1 MLVPNNGD
9 RTLSV
14 IATAALEVVATLP
27 AAEDVTGVNTGWFE
41 TTAFALSRAEG
52 KAVVYDLEAMAKVG
66 EIALPGTPETG
77 VTTPD
82 GTKLYVALSDT
93 DQIAVIDIR
102 ARKLTGTIDGV
113 GDEPWGATMIG
124 ALNYC
129 H

>member
-14 IATAALEVVATLP
+14 IATATLEVVATLP

-41 TTAFALSRAEG
+41 TTAFALSRAEK
-52 KAVVYDLEAMAKVG
+52 KALVYDLEAMARVG

-77 VTTPD
+77 VVTPD

-93 DQIAVIDIR
+93 DQVAVIDIR
-102 ARKLTGTIDGV
+102 ARRLSGTIDDV
-113 GDEPWGATMIG
+113 GDEPWGATMVG
-124 ALNYC
+124 TLNYC

>member
-14 IATAALEVVATLP
+14 ISTATLQVVATLP
-27 AAEDVTGVNTGWFE
+27 AAADMTGVNTGWFE
-41 TTAFALSRAEG
+41 TTAFALSRAG
-52 KAVVYDLEAMAKVG
+52 KKAVVYDLEAVAKVG

-82 GTKLYVALSDT
+82 GTRLYVALSDT
-93 DQIAVIDIR
+93 DQVAVIDVR
-102 ARKLTGTIDGV
+102 ARALLKTIDDV
-113 GDEPWGATMIG
+113 GAEPWGAMMIG

>member
-1 MLVPNNGD
+1 VPNNGD

-14 IATAALEVVATLP
+14 ISTSTLELVATLP

-41 TTAFALSRAEG
+41 TTAFALSRAG
-52 KAVVYDLEAMAKVG
+52 RKAVVYDLESMTTAG
-66 EIALPGTPETG
+66 EVALPGTPETG

-82 GTKLYVALSDT
+82 GRKLYVALSDT
-93 DQIAVIDIR
+93 DRVAVIDIQKR
-102 ARKLTGTIDGV
+102 ELTKIIDGV
-113 GDEPWGATMIG
+113 GDEPWGAMMVG